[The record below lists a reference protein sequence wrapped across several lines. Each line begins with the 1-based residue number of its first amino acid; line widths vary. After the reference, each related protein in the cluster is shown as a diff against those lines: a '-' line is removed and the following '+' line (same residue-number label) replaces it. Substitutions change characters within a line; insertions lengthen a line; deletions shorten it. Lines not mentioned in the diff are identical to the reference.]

1 MTHMVFLHIVPHPVN
16 ITMSAF
22 VIVEMLNKH
31 NYKLLKTRVWNSQ

>member
-1 MTHMVFLHIVPHPVN
+1 MTHMVFLHIGPHPVN

-31 NYKLLKTRVWNSQ
+31 NELLKTRVWNSQ